1 MKGAGSPP
9 LARKAERSEVFLRA
23 SRHRLAHIVDRT
35 LDAMRV
41 SADSS
46 VMLAV
51 SGGSDSMAMM
61 LLVGAIRARQDGA
74 LRRTAVVSVD
84 HGLRDESGAEA
95 ELVVSLATDLGFGW
109 AQSRR
114 VQVARDGN
122 ILDAARRA
130 RYAAC
135 RSACLEFGSDT
146 LLVAHQAEDRA
157 ESLLIALARGMGV
170 ESLTAL
176 RPAREFD
183 DGIRVVRP
191 MLGLRRAELRAFL
204 VDLGVG
210 WVEDPSNALHD
221 RGTLRSDGPSADL
234 IGRIVEGCG
243 PLFADGAQL
252 LDLRD
257 QLAAAALPVGELSI
271 GRAAFEALHP
281 VVRSEVLVRMA
292 RHAGLDV
299 RRTVVDQVVSL
310 IDAGDRSPHAYACT
324 GRWTLVVD
332 RDRLAIMPS
341 APHS

>member
-1 MKGAGSPP
+1 M
-9 LARKAERSEVFLRA
+9 FLRA
-23 SRHRLAHIVDRT
+23 SRHPLAHVVGRA
-35 LDAMRV
+35 LDATAV
-41 SADSS
+41 SARSS

-51 SGGSDSMAMM
+51 SGGSDSLAMM

-84 HGLRDESGAEA
+84 HGLRDESRAET
-95 ELVVSLATDLGFGW
+95 ELVVSLATALGFGW

-122 ILDAARRA
+122 LLDAARRS
-130 RYAAC
+130 RFAAC
-135 RSACLEFGSDT
+135 RSACVEFGSDT

-170 ESLTAL
+170 EALAAL
-176 RPAREFD
+176 RPTREFD

-191 MLGLRRAELRAFL
+191 MLGCRRADLREFL
-204 VDLGVG
+204 EDLGVG

-221 RGTLRSDGPSADL
+221 RGSLRSDGPSAEL

-243 PLFADGAQL
+243 PLFADGVQL

-257 QLAAAALPVGELSI
+257 QLAEAALPVGALSI
-271 GRAAFEALHP
+271 GRSAFEALHP
-281 VVRSEVLVRMA
+281 VVRSEVLARMA
-292 RHAGLDV
+292 RHAGLDM
-299 RRTVVDQVVSL
+299 RRSVVEQVASL
-310 IDAGDRSPHAYACT
+310 IHAGDRAPHAYACA
-324 GRWTLVVD
+324 GPWTLVVD
-332 RDRLAIMPS
+332 RERLAIVSS